1 MSASIAQNLERLRQ
15 HVAALEARAEA
26 AEGKLD
32 IIKRRLEGEPDDSL
46 AIDYGGT
53 GWENDP
59 AVLAVEELA
68 HVATTV
74 RGMYFSRLRKY
85 AQLEATMG
93 LVTMCRVQ
101 IEGPHDNG
109 LCFHQSVGC
118 HLRCA

>member
-1 MSASIAQNLERLRQ
+1 MSATIAQNLDLLRS

-59 AVLAVEELA
+59 VVLAVSDLQN
-68 HVATTV
+68 VNLVV
-74 RGMYFSRLRKY
+74 RQMYFIRLRKY
-85 AQLEATMG
+85 AQLEARMG

-101 IEGPHDNG
+101 IEEQPTEES
-109 LCFHQSVGC
+109 LC
-118 HLRCA
+118 

>member
-1 MSASIAQNLERLRQ
+1 MSATIAQNLDLLRA

-59 AVLAVEELA
+59 AVRAVEELLL
-68 HVATTV
+68 VAITV

-85 AQLEATMG
+85 AQLEARMG
-93 LVTMCRVQ
+93 LVAMCRAQ
-101 IEGPHDNG
+101 IEGPHDNAQWG
-109 LCFHQSVGC
+109 YQPC
-118 HLRCA
+118 

>member
-59 AVLAVEELA
+59 VVLAVSDLQK
-68 HVATTV
+68 VNLVV
-74 RGMYFSRLRKY
+74 RRMYFIRLRKY
-85 AQLEATMG
+85 TRLEACMG
-93 LVTMCRVQ
+93 LVTMCRAQ
-101 IEGPHDNG
+101 IGEQ
-109 LCFHQSVGC
+109 LTEE
-118 HLRCA
+118 